1 MLLFISAMVSGSETA
16 FFSLSPADVNKIKEK
31 ATASDKA
38 ILKLLGMQDYLLG
51 TILIAN
57 NLVNIAIVILA
68 NYTID
73 KIAYFDSTAWEF
85 VIKVVVVTFMLLLF
99 GEIIPK
105 IYSAYHPLRFA
116 RFISVPLMG
125 MKHLLKPVSY
135 ILIRSGNFINDKLSG
150 KKPQI
155 SIDELSNAI
164 EITKNHTEEEKQML
178 SGIVSFVNTEAAA
191 IMKLR
196 MDIVALDI
204 ASDFASVKKII
215 IESGFS
221 RIPVYEDNIDNIKGI
236 LYVKDMTPFIGEADD
251 FNWQQYLRTPYFVP
265 ENKKIND
272 LMEEFQTAKVHIAI
286 VVDEYGATQG
296 LVSLEDIFEEIVGEI
311 SDESDTEEPTFY
323 KKIDD
328 YTYVFEGKTHLS
340 DFIKVLDLNES
351 SFDKMSTDVET
362 IAGLMLELKHDF
374 IRKGESVAHEGIRYT
389 VLGLDGRRIDKV
401 RVTILDIGREEPQ

>member
-1 MLLFISAMVSGSETA
+1 MVSGSETA